1 MPRSHVDDEYALA
14 ATREPHVL
22 ITTSR
27 DPSSRL
33 VAFAKELKLV
43 FPGSARVNRGSS
55 VVSELVDSCR
65 SHGFTDLVL
74 VHEHRGEPDGLVISH
89 MPYGPTAFFGLSGAV
104 LRHDIGDKGEVGTV
118 PGVAPHLVLEGLT
131 SRLGERL
138 KTVLKHL
145 FPAPKADSRRVITF
159 CNRSDVISF
168 RHHVYE
174 RKGKDIELRELGPRF
189 EAKLFQITLGTV
201 DQKHAEKEW
210 ALRSFTRSAKKQ
222 RLRAPEE
229 TDE

>member
-1 MPRSHVDDEYALA
+1 M
-14 ATREPHVL
+14 L

-33 VAFAKELKLV
+33 ISFAKELKLI
-43 FPGSARVNRGSS
+43 FPGSARVNRGGS

-65 SHGFTDLVL
+65 AHGFSDLVL

-104 LRHDIGDKGEVGTV
+104 LRHDIGDRGEVGTV
-118 PGVAPHLVLEGLT
+118 PGVSPHLVLDGLSST
-131 SRLGERL
+131 LGSR
-138 KTVLKHL
+138 VANILKHL
-145 FPAPKADSRRVITF
+145 FPAPKPDSRRVVTF
-159 CNRSDVISF
+159 ANREDVLSF

-174 RKGKDIELRELGPRF
+174 KKGRDIALRELGPRF

-201 DQKHAEKEW
+201 DQKHAESEW
-210 ALRSFTRSAKKQ
+210 ALRSYTRSSKKQ
-222 RLRAPEE
+222 RLAVDAEA
-229 TDE
+229 